1 MKGFNLSD
9 WALRHQSF
17 VWYLMFVAL
26 LMGVFSYMKLGREE
40 DPSFAIKTMAI
51 QTRWPGATTEETLRQ
66 VTERVEKKLEELDSL
81 DYTKSFTRPGQSTVF
96 VYLRDTTPAKAIP
109 DIWYQVRKKVSD
121 IQGEFPQGIQGPA
134 FNDQSGDASG
144 SI

>member
-1 MKGFNLSD
+1 
-9 WALRHQSF
+9 
-17 VWYLMFVAL
+17 
-26 LMGVFSYMKLGREE
+26 YMKLGREE
-40 DPSFAIKTMAI
+40 DPSFAIKTMVI

-109 DIWYQVRKKVSD
+109 DI
-121 IQGEFPQGIQGPA
+121 
-134 FNDQSGDASG
+134 
-144 SI
+144 